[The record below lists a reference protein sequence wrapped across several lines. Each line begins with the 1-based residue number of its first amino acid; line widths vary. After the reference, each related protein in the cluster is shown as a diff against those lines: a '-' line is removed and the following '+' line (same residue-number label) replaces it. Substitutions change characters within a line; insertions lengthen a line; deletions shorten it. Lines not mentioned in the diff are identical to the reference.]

1 MLLLYKDIELRLQIL
16 FLFFSC
22 QLFCQTASFDKL
34 FSEFDRYDYNEVKK
48 TLASINENKIVLYSE
63 SDSVRFSLYNLIK
76 FQSTAIEK
84 LRKDSLANTNY
95 QSHLNYLIKK
105 GLEDYLPYF
114 FNHYA
119 STYAFEEAFY
129 SSCLEYLNISIEIE
143 KKGLNKSHVLSITNL
158 FDAYNFKHILRNAY
172 DDNYKD
178 EDLKSLILHYES
190 NDEKLN
196 FLSISLLF
204 KKYYNTSKSK
214 FINKEFR
221 FSALKKTFDY
231 GAKLESLPV
240 GYSYRNLLFYLRTS
254 NLIDTY
260 ALSYINKNHR
270 DLISS
275 LNYLINECYINNYS
289 AISFNGLKNQIN
301 TFLDRNIVLTP
312 DEIFDIKLLLGRFS
326 IKIEKGWLETKPSKP
341 DVNFWHEVFNLR
353 YKFNKLYGSGSD
365 LIYAI
370 NEILSLNTNYGSDS
384 YNIDIKS
391 LELEKHDIIYE
402 AIINNNSEDVSPFNF
417 IDMYKI
423 RSQRVYYP
431 DWTEKEIESDLL
443 LLLNTYK
450 KTITYENLVKTLELF
465 WQFISSVKNYKI
477 EGVQIDA
484 ILNETKVFIL
494 DELNPQISETDLN
507 LRISLSNIEELK
519 TLKNTI
525 EVLYKQK
532 IINETRF
539 KKLNLNILQRKYN
552 LENTYESAFGYYKYI
567 IDNIDKKEF
576 KTSITTAMG
585 IAIDFNFKY
594 KLVELSNYLLKKH
607 DKFYNNQSDINKYS
621 FQFISGF
628 FYRYIKNDK
637 RALMFFLNARAN
649 PYHWNREIV
658 SYEDMI
664 RDHSFLFEIFEIYLL
679 KKNNEEAK
687 YYLDTY
693 IKQYE
698 NLKEDL
704 KNTKSFVRFDKNM
717 FIEIKRKSLD
727 MKRRLLFSES
737 KHEESELVLDEMLA
751 LEEKNPY
758 YGKFNL
764 SMLKFG
770 SQVSQKKYSNDVFL
784 KKLDSLYEI
793 FDKKKD
799 LKYYGYKR
807 DMGVFTPQ
815 YLNLKLIALKS
826 ELKNIN
832 IINELSYE
840 NQINMMVDIGLKMS
854 ALENEVHSHIID
866 SKQTNEILNYK
877 LKVDDLDRYNSILL
891 NVSEKNS
898 DMYFELL
905 NKRSY
910 EKDYDK
916 LQLIKSEFDVFQQ
929 NIKTRFNK
937 NEEIELHSFQN
948 KLKSNQAYIRFSKLN
963 KLVFVAHLITKDQAQ
978 IIKISETNFGKLI
991 NFYTS
996 QITNKKLDIY
1006 SYNLLF
1012 KPIVDK
1018 LSPSINQLFIK
1029 NEGLF
1034 TNVNIESLWNP
1045 VKEKYL
1051 FDIYEINYV
1060 ERPSAIFKID
1070 SASEFESAFLF
1081 GNPDF
1086 SDGNTTL
1093 ETINSKIRAG
1103 INPLPYTEKEI
1114 TALNILLKER
1124 DIKTV
1129 TTNLES
1135 STEESL
1141 YANTKSSIIHLATHG
1156 FFIEGN
1162 KYDRFNWGLLAAN
1175 SKSNIQN
1182 DFQKKIRN
1190 DGIIFG
1196 SEIIKKNFTQTEL
1209 VVLSACETGFGN
1221 STFFGGENLANSFLR
1236 AGAKNII
1243 STLWPVND
1251 KITKEFMLLFYQ
1263 ELLKSNNINTS
1274 LRNTK
1279 QIIKNKYK
1287 YPNYWAPFIL
1297 LQNKI

>member
-1 MLLLYKDIELRLQIL
+1 MRIQIL
-16 FLFFSC
+16 FLFFTC
-22 QLFCQTASFDKL
+22 QLFCQTTSFDKL
-34 FSEFDRYDYNEVKK
+34 FNEFDRYDYDEVKK
-48 TLASINENKIVLYSE
+48 TLASIDENNINLYSLN
-63 SDSVRFSLYNLIK
+63 DSIRFSLYNLIK
-76 FQSTAIEK
+76 LSTTDIKK
-84 LRKDSLANTNY
+84 LREDATTNQTY
-95 QSHLNYLIKK
+95 QIHLNYLINK

-114 FNHYA
+114 FNDYA

-129 SSCLEYLNISIEIE
+129 SSCLEYLDISIEIE

-178 EDLKSLILHYES
+178 EDLKSLILHHE
-190 NDEKLN
+190 NNNEKLN
-196 FLSISLLF
+196 FLSNNLLF
-204 KKYYNTSKSK
+204 KKYYQVSESK
-214 FINKEFR
+214 FLDQEFR
-221 FSALKKTFDY
+221 FSGLKKTFEY
-231 GAKLESLPV
+231 SAKLESLPV

-254 NLIDTY
+254 DLTDTNALI
-260 ALSYINKNHR
+260 YINTNHR
-270 DLISS
+270 DAISP

-289 AISFNGLKNQIN
+289 ASSFNGLKTQIN
-301 TFLDRNIVLTP
+301 TFLDRNMVLTP
-312 DEIFDIKLLLGRFS
+312 DEILDIKLLLSKIS
-326 IKIEKGWLETKPSKP
+326 IKIRKEWLETKPSKP
-341 DVNFWHEVFNLR
+341 DVNFWHEVFNLG

-370 NEILSLNTNYGSDS
+370 DEILSLNTNYESDR

-402 AIINNNSEDVSPFNF
+402 AILNNNSEGVSPFNF

-423 RSQRVYYP
+423 RSQRIYYP
-431 DWTEKEIESDLL
+431 NWTEKEIESELL
-443 LLLNTYK
+443 ILLNTYK
-450 KTITYENLVKTLELF
+450 KTITYKNLVKTLELF
-465 WQFISSVKNYKI
+465 WQFFSNIKNYKI
-477 EGVQIDA
+477 EGIQTDA

-494 DELNPQISETDLN
+494 DELNDKVSDEDLN
-507 LRISLSNIEELK
+507 LRILVSSLEELK

-539 KKLNLNILQRKYN
+539 KNLNLNVLQRKYN
-552 LENTYESAFGYYKYI
+552 LENTSKSAFVYYKYI
-567 IDNIDKKEF
+567 LDNIDKKEF

-594 KLVELSNYLLKKH
+594 KLVELSNYLLRNH

-649 PYHWNREIV
+649 PYHWNREII

-664 RDHSFLFEIFEIYLL
+664 RDNSFLYEIFEIYLL
-679 KKNNEEAK
+679 KKNNEQAK
-687 YYLDTY
+687 YYLNTY
-693 IKQYE
+693 IEQYE
-698 NLKEDL
+698 NLEESL
-704 KNTKSFVRFDKNM
+704 KKNKSFVRFDKDM

-737 KHEESELVLDEMLA
+737 KFEKSELIIDEMIS
-751 LEEKNPY
+751 LEDKKPY

-764 SMLKFG
+764 TMLKFA
-770 SQVSQKKYSNDVFL
+770 SQVSQKKYKNHIFL
-784 KKLDSLYEI
+784 KKLDSIYEI
-793 FDKKKD
+793 FDVKKD

-832 IINELSYE
+832 IINKLSYE

-854 ALENEVHSHIID
+854 ALENDVHSHIID

-891 NVSEKNS
+891 NLNEKNS

-905 NKRSY
+905 NKRYY

-916 LQLIKSEFDVFQQ
+916 LQLIKTEFDVFQQ
-929 NIKTRFNK
+929 NIKTEFK
-937 NEEIELHSFQN
+937 KSEKIDIVSFQN
-948 KLKSNQAYIRFSKLN
+948 KLQSNQAYIRFSKLN

-978 IIKISETNFGKLI
+978 IIKISETDLGKLI

-1006 SYNLLF
+1006 SYDLLF

-1018 LSPSINQLFIK
+1018 LSPLINQLFIK

-1045 VKEKYL
+1045 IKKKYL

-1060 ERPSAIFKID
+1060 ERPSAIFKINTTSD
-1070 SASEFESAFLF
+1070 FESAFLF

-1093 ETINSKIRAG
+1093 ETINSKVRAG

-1114 TALNILLKER
+1114 TALNILLTER

-1243 STLWPVND
+1243 STLWPVDD